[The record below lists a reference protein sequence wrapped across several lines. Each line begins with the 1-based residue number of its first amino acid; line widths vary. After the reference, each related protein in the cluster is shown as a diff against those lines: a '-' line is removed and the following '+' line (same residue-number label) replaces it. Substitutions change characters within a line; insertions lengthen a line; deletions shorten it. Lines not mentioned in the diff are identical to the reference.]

1 MNLKLVFRIFAG
13 FLVLFTLG
21 GLVAP
26 EAMMDS
32 FGMEYNDAVGIMFTF
47 TAMVQAMFA
56 FTVWK
61 LPDWAGD
68 NLANVGSTFVFLAL
82 VPVAL
87 NIYHV
92 AMGTLPAVGAFYA
105 EQLIWFIFTGLF
117 YTYSKK

>member
-68 NLANVGSTFVFLAL
+68 NLANVGSCCFKYLSCCYGYTTCSWRILCRTANL
-82 VPVAL
+82 VHFRRLVL
-87 NIYHV
+87 Y
-92 AMGTLPAVGAFYA
+92 L
-105 EQLIWFIFTGLF
+105 
-117 YTYSKK
+117 